1 MQTAQLNKEII
12 FTVNQFAQLNL
23 GVGTAGNAS
32 ARFEDTFLISPSA
45 MPYDSLGTAD
55 IVEMDMSGNVKKG
68 NKKPS
73 SEWRFHRDIYLNR
86 PEINAIV
93 HVHSPHATALSC
105 NHLAIPPFHYM
116 VAIAG
121 GSTIPCAEYATF
133 GTQELSN
140 NIIQAMGTTHACLM
154 ANHGLITVGHDLN
167 AALSLAVEIE
177 NLAKQYI
184 LCQQAGEPELLSER
198 EMQLNLEKFKSYGN
212 L

>member
-1 MQTAQLNKEII
+1 METTQLCQNII
-12 FTVNQFAQLNL
+12 FTLNQFAKLNL

-32 ARFEDTFLISPSA
+32 TRLEDSYLISPSG
-45 MPYDSLGTAD
+45 MSYDSLNTSD
-55 IVEMDMSGNVKKG
+55 IVEMDMDGNVRNG
-68 NKKPS
+68 SKKPS

-86 PEINAIV
+86 SEINAIV
-93 HVHSPHATALSC
+93 HVHSPHATALAC

-116 VAIAG
+116 VAVAG

-133 GTQELSN
+133 GTQELSD
-140 NIIQAMGTTHACLM
+140 NIIRAMGTLHACLM
-154 ANHGLITVGHDLN
+154 ANHGLIAVGNDLT
-167 AALSLAVEIE
+167 AALSLTVEIE

-198 EMQLNLEKFKSYGN
+198 EMHLNLENFKSYGN